1 MINQEQLMLWTLILT
16 RCTGV
21 ILLNPILGRRNLPG
35 IVRAGFIMALTLLV
49 FNFQPQQLS
58 EQQLRID
65 SVFFFVCHFRKL
77 IVCFQNP
84 CGNVLY
90 IFP

>member
-49 FNFQPQQLS
+49 FNFQP
-58 EQQLRID
+58 
-65 SVFFFVCHFRKL
+65 
-77 IVCFQNP
+77 
-84 CGNVLY
+84 
-90 IFP
+90 